1 MVLINPYWI
10 NPYWVN
16 IDPIGPIPYNHA
28 VSDSRRRMGYF
39 SSKCENQGPHGAKE
53 SRYDDYL
60 E

>member
-1 MVLINPYWI
+1 MVLI

-53 SRYDDYL
+53 GRYDDYL